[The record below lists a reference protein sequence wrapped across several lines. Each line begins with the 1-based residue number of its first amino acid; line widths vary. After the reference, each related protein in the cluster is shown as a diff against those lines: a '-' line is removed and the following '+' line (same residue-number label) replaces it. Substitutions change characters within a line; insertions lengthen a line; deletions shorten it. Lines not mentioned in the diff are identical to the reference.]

1 METLSTSSNNST
13 KTNKL
18 TTYKRFVIPTN
29 KDLQAIQAYSHV
41 TNTDD
46 STKTWMNLFNS
57 YRETANF
64 TNPLELLNDTTLQ
77 EQLCQFFCDVRKSG
91 KKEYAPSS
99 LHKRL
104 HKIFDGRIKQIQDN
118 QDTSRKKTDALEM
131 CEIKTIFDS
140 PNIQTDTPKSLTYRV
155 WFWLTLLCN
164 LFHIYF
170 FTFNLKNYIFFLGF
184 IPASQLLRYDQLEI
198 QSLEQDHKITQDSSK
213 LPVIN
218 IENINIQNCNNI
230 KVEVIVK
237 PFE

>member
-1 METLSTSSNNST
+1 MGETLSTSSNNST

-77 EQLCQFFCDVRKSG
+77 EQLCQFFCGVRKSG

-140 PNIQTDTPKSLTYRV
+140 PNIQTDTPKSLTYR
-155 WFWLTLLCN
+155 
-164 LFHIYF
+164 
-170 FTFNLKNYIFFLGF
+170 F